1 VSVFAFLGGL
11 VLGFAAGLLV
21 SVSEDMVY
29 QWRARRAPRD
39 DGTADRD
46 G

>member
-1 VSVFAFLGGL
+1 MSVFAFLGGL

-21 SVSEDMVY
+21 SVSEDLLY
-29 QWRARRAPRD
+29 QWRTRRPPRD

>member
-1 VSVFAFLGGL
+1 VSVVAFLVGL
-11 VLGFAAGLLV
+11 VLGFAGGLLV
-21 SVSEDMVY
+21 SVSEDLLY
-29 QWRARRAPRD
+29 HWRTRRPPRD